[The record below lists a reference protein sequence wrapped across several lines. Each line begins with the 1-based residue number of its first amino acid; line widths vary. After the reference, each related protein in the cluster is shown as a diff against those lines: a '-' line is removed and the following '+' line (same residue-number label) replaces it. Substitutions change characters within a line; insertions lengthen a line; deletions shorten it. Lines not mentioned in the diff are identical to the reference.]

1 MKNKILVG
9 LILASL
15 IGLVGTS
22 GAFAQEKV
30 KVVFWFGASQD
41 ERAAYEAMVDEF
53 NRTHQNIQVRG
64 MLVPQKYVERKLILS
79 VAGGVPPDVVRFY
92 THLGGE
98 LMSRGGLEP
107 LNDLIE
113 RDKVDLSDFWPVGLE
128 QNSYQGKL
136 YGMPWVMS
144 PNALFYN
151 KKLFAQAGIDPNEPP
166 KTWKELE
173 EYALKLTKRDDKG
186 NLTQVGFADFLNNP
200 TNLYLYTWQSGGEL
214 LSDDLKRPAFNSPEG
229 IEALAWMKNFME
241 KEVGGVRELQTFSS
255 NFVGATN
262 DPFGKE
268 ALAMR
273 VDSPFRIPDLE
284 KYFPDLDFGVAP
296 VPYNRV
302 RTMEVVGNSLV
313 IPRGSKH
320 RDAAWE
326 FVKFASG
333 YEQVKNICKV
343 AGRIPGRIS
352 AATAPEYYNDPVLRP
367 FIDEMK
373 HGRTIPV
380 APGFRE
386 MGSAV
391 GRACELVLT
400 GEEKSV
406 EKALADAEVK
416 SEEILA
422 KANEDLSRYTKI
434 PWATMGA
441 LAGAVLVGAFGL
453 GAWWVRRQTAG
464 SRSERR
470 EALTFYVFL
479 LPWLVG
485 FVVLT
490 FGSVA
495 ASLVFSFSRWDV
507 LSPARFVGLRNYA
520 ELFSQDPLFV
530 KSLGNTLYYAV
541 FTVPLAIIGG
551 LAISVLLNQKVNGI
565 RIFRTIYYLPVVVS
579 GVATSLL
586 WLYIFNPGSGLI
598 NRFLSLQIMPRIV
611 DGHLALTPLVTNLP
625 AWLLDPVWSKPAFII
640 MSIWGLGGAMIIYLA
655 GLQGIPEELYEAA
668 DIDGA
673 GSWKKFKNVTLPLL
687 TPTIFFQL
695 IIGTMATF
703 QFFTQAYIMTNG
715 GPQDSTL
722 FYALYLFRNA
732 FEWMNMGYASAM
744 AWVLFGIVLLVT
756 LIQFKSAGKWVY
768 YEGRSEA

>member
-1 MKNKILVG
+1 MRTRF
-9 LILASL
+9 L
-15 IGLVGTS
+15 IGLSLIVLFGS
-22 GAFAQEKV
+22 AFGSVALAQEK
-30 KVVFWFGASQD
+30 KTVVFWFGASQD

-53 NRTHQNIQVRG
+53 NRLHPNIEVRP
-64 MLVPQKYVERKLILS
+64 MLVPQKYIERKLILS
-79 VAGGVPPDVVRFY
+79 IAGGVPPDVVRFY

-113 RDKVDLSDFWPVGLE
+113 RDKVDLSDFWPVGIE

-151 KKLFAQAGIDPNEPP
+151 RRLFAEAGLDPDRPP

-173 EYALKLTKRDDKG
+173 EYALKLTKRDERG
-186 NLTQVGFADFLNNP
+186 NLVQVGFSGFVNNP
-200 TNLYLYTWQSGGEL
+200 TNFYLYTWQSGGQL
-214 LSDDLKRPAFNSPEG
+214 LSDDLKSPAFNSPEG
-229 IEALAWMKNFME
+229 REALTWMKEFME
-241 KEVGGVRELQTFSS
+241 RGVGSVRELQTFSS

-262 DPFGKE
+262 DPFGLE

-273 VDSPFRIPDLE
+273 VESPFRIPDLQ

-313 IPRGSKH
+313 IPRGSKN

-326 FVKFASG
+326 FIKFATS
-333 YEQVKNICKV
+333 YEQIKNVCKV
-343 AGRIPGRIS
+343 AGRVPGRKS
-352 AATAPEYYNDPVLRP
+352 AAMVPEYYDDPVLRP
-367 FIDEMK
+367 FIDEMQY
-373 HGRTIPV
+373 GRTIPV

-391 GRACELVLT
+391 ARACELALT
-400 GEEKSV
+400 GEQSV
-406 EKALADAEVK
+406 ERALNEAEEKAQ
-416 SEEILA
+416 EILA
-422 KANEDLSRYTKI
+422 KATEDMSVYAKI
-434 PWATMGA
+434 PWATMGGF
-441 LAGAVLVGAFGL
+441 AGAFLVGAFGL
-453 GAWWVRRQTAG
+453 AAWWIRRQTSG
-464 SRSERR
+464 SRLARSE
-470 EALTFYVFL
+470 AVTFYLFL

-485 FVVLT
+485 FVILT

-495 ASLVFSFSRWDV
+495 ASLLLSFSRWDI
-507 LSPARFVGLRNYA
+507 LSPAVFVGFRNYA
-520 ELFSQDPLFV
+520 ELFTQDPLFV

-541 FTVPLAIIGG
+541 FTVPLAIVGG
-551 LAISVLLNQKVNGI
+551 LAISVLLNQKVQGI
-565 RIFRTIYYLPVVVS
+565 RLFRTIYYLPVVVS

-586 WLYIFNPGSGLI
+586 WLYIFNPSTGLI
-598 NRFLSLQIMPRIV
+598 NRFLKLEIIPRIV
-611 DGHLALTPLVTNLP
+611 EGQLMLAPIIANPP

-655 GLQGIPEELYEAA
+655 GLQGIPDELYEAA

-673 GSWKKFKNVTLPLL
+673 GSWTKFKSVTLPLL

-703 QFFTQAYIMTNG
+703 QFFTQAYIMTDG

-744 AWVLFGIVLLVT
+744 AWILFGIVLIVT
-756 LIQFKSAGKWVY
+756 LIQFKGAGRWVY
-768 YEGRSEA
+768 YEGRS